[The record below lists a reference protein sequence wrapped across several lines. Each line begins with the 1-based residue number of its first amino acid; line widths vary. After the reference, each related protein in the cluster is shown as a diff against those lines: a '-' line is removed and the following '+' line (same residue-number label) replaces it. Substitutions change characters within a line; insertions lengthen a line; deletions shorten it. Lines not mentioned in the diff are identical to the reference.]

1 MFAIPSANDL
11 LVGTSLLWRLPAY
24 LKNPVNP
31 DEARLELPAR
41 FPQRGAGFLTIAR
54 DLIYGCAWSPYR
66 RLLAS
71 AGCEYG
77 DLERLVN
84 REGLDAALLM
94 LFRQGVYLTVDE
106 YKGRRPVVRGST
118 VLDVTP
124 DQLRSPRSSVH
135 MQSHT
140 SGSRGTKTVVGMD
153 LSSLRDG
160 NVNLGLCL
168 DARRAGNW
176 VFAQWAVPGGSAMRS
191 MLRASGY
198 GARPV
203 RWFSQLDPNSPD
215 LHSRYRYGAE
225 LLFWGGRLAGTPLP
239 RPEYVP
245 LDDPRPIVRWM
256 TEVLGTDRVPHINTF
271 PSSAVRLCQAAIET
285 GAHIA
290 GAQFA
295 TGGEPTTAARLASIG
310 RAGAVAVPRYSAM
323 ESGPIAYGCLTPEAP
338 DDQHLFHDLNALVQ
352 PGPNGEAA
360 GLPADALLVTS
371 LRPGVSIVLLNVS
384 LGDQATIVRRDCG
397 CPLSRLG
404 WDTLLRN
411 IRSHEKLTAGGMT
424 FLDIDI
430 VRVLEQVLPDR
441 FGGAPIDYQLVED
454 EDEDGRPRLRLLIH
468 PSVGPLDSAAAAE
481 TFLTAIARGS
491 GTEHVM
497 GKFWHDAGFLRVERA
512 APQVMASGKILHLSV
527 HGALRSAAGR
537 PG

>member
-1 MFAIPSANDL
+1 
-11 LVGTSLLWRLPAY
+11 
-24 LKNPVNP
+24 
-31 DEARLELPAR
+31 
-41 FPQRGAGFLTIAR
+41 
-54 DLIYGCAWSPYR
+54 
-66 RLLAS
+66 
-71 AGCEYG
+71 
-77 DLERLVN
+77 
-84 REGLDAALLM
+84 
-94 LFRQGVYLTVDE
+94 
-106 YKGRRPVVRGST
+106 
-118 VLDVTP
+118 
-124 DQLRSPRSSVH
+124 
-135 MQSHT
+135 
-140 SGSRGTKTVVGMD
+140 
-153 LSSLRDG
+153 
-160 NVNLGLCL
+160 
-168 DARRAGNW
+168 
-176 VFAQWAVPGGSAMRS
+176 
-191 MLRASGY
+191 
-198 GARPV
+198 
-203 RWFSQLDPNSPD
+203 
-215 LHSRYRYGAE
+215 
-225 LLFWGGRLAGTPLP
+225 
-239 RPEYVP
+239 
-245 LDDPRPIVRWM
+245 
-256 TEVLGTDRVPHINTF
+256 
-271 PSSAVRLCQAAIET
+271 
-285 GAHIA
+285 
-290 GAQFA
+290 
-295 TGGEPTTAARLASIG
+295 
-310 RAGAVAVPRYSAM
+310 M

-512 APQVMASGKILHLSV
+512 APQIMASGKILHLSV